1 MYCIP
6 ELADS
11 IFSQEA
17 EVSIQESGGSTEM
30 PLAWILDGKILR
42 ARGQNLL
49 KCRHDLDLANIR
61 VVIVVAPARWFLQR
75 YKGNGLLINMLL

>member
-11 IFSQEA
+11 IFSQEP
-17 EVSIQESGGSTEM
+17 EVSIQESGESAEM
-30 PLAWILDGKILR
+30 PLAWILDGEILG
-42 ARGQNLL
+42 AGGQNLL

-61 VVIVVAPARWFLQR
+61 VVIVVAPPRWFFLC